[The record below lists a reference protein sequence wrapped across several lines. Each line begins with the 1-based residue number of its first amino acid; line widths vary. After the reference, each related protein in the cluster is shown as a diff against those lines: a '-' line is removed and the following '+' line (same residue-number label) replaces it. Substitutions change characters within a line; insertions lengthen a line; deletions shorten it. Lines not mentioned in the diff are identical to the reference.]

1 MCCRK
6 MLQHTLNLWKSLEMY
21 CEPPPDEWSPASA
34 WTGIQT
40 PTLIIV
46 LHKEGNG
53 GWWWWWW
60 GRGFDKY
67 TSDVFV
73 YKGGGGGEEKSFPS
87 EPTLSLHCTH
97 THRQWS
103 NTIFCQNFFSFVEK
117 IWPAVTC
124 TSPGR
129 GNSNSLSSF
138 KKRNK
143 KMFSSLNKCLLFDVS
158 GPLRQAVITTLIST
172 QLANSC
178 VFTHPARTEKHSF
191 WVVFSVTCQI

>member
-1 MCCRK
+1 MSL
-6 MLQHTLNLWKSLEMY
+6 LQTSEVQRLHGQESKLQPWLLCYIRREM
-21 CEPPPDEWSPASA
+21 
-34 WTGIQT
+34 
-40 PTLIIV
+40 V
-46 LHKEGNG
+46 
-53 GWWWWWW
+53 
-60 GRGFDKY
+60 
-67 TSDVFV
+67 
-73 YKGGGGGEEKSFPS
+73 GGGGGGGGGVLTNTLQTYLCIKEGEEERKRVFPQS
-87 EPTLSLHCTH
+87 PPCLHCTH

-138 KKRNK
+138 KKRKK

-158 GPLRQAVITTLIST
+158 GPLRQAVITTFIST